1 METILIVDDEK
12 NYPLI
17 LSAVLEGEGF
27 ETLAANSGQEALNTL
42 GHAEVDLV
50 LTDMKMPAMD
60 GIELLEHIKAKDREL
75 PVIMMTA
82 HGTVDKAVEAM
93 QKGAYSYILKPFDND
108 RLILYV
114 NKAIEMFRVVKENRR
129 LRNQVESQYR
139 FDNIIGKSH
148 TMQDLFETIR
158 KVAPASATVLIEGE
172 NGTGKE
178 LVAKSIHYNGPR
190 RDKPFVA
197 VNCSALAQTLLESEL
212 FGHEKGAF
220 TGAIAM
226 KKGRFELADTGTLF
240 LDEIGELSLNL
251 QVKLLRVLQERIF
264 ERVGGTKPVTVDVR
278 IITATNKELKIE
290 VEKGNFRED
299 LFYRLNVL
307 HLTIPPL
314 RDRKED
320 IRLLVDHFIRKYA
333 DERKS
338 LVPVT
343 GVEQSVERL
352 FYDYSWPGNIR
363 ELENVIERA
372 VIMCPEEKI
381 RVSDLPKNFTN
392 QVDNALHLEGIPI
405 TANLNDTLAMVEKTM
420 IQRALKL
427 TGNVQARAAEL
438 LGIGKSGLN
447 QKIKKFHLDAGD
459 KPFGSF
465 RE

>member
-17 LSAVLEGEGF
+17 LSAVLEEEGF
-27 ETLAANSGQEALNTL
+27 ETLAANSGQEALDTL
-42 GHAEVDLV
+42 SHADVDLV
-50 LTDMKMPAMD
+50 LTDMKMPGMD
-60 GIELLEHIKAKDREL
+60 GIELLEYIKKKDREL

-108 RLILYV
+108 GLILYV

-129 LRNQVESQYR
+129 LRSQVESQYR
-139 FDNIIGKSH
+139 FDNIIGKSRV
-148 TMQDLFETIR
+148 MQDLFETIR

-178 LVAKSIHYNGPR
+178 LVAKAIHYNGSR

-197 VNCSALAQTLLESEL
+197 VNCSALAQNLLESEL

-220 TGAIAM
+220 TGAIAT

-251 QVKLLRVLQERIF
+251 QVKLLRVLQERVF
-264 ERVGGTKPVTVDVR
+264 ERVGGIKPVTVDVR
-278 IITATNKELKIE
+278 IITATNKELKAE
-290 VEKGNFRED
+290 VENGNFRED
-299 LFYRLNVL
+299 LYYRLNVL

-333 DERKS
+333 DERKG
-338 LVPVT
+338 LLPVT
-343 GVEQSVERL
+343 GATQEVERL
-352 FYDYSWPGNIR
+352 FYDHSWPGNIR

-381 RVSDLPKNFTN
+381 RVADLPKNFTN
-392 QVDNALHLEGIPI
+392 QVDNALRLEGIPI
-405 TANLNDTLAMVEKTM
+405 NANLNDTLAMVEKTM
-420 IQRALKL
+420 IHRALKL

-447 QKIKKFHLDAGD
+447 QKIKKFHMDIGE
-459 KPFGSF
+459 KPSDS
-465 RE
+465 

>member
-17 LSAVLEGEGF
+17 LSAVLEEEGF

-42 GHAEVDLV
+42 NHADVDLV
-50 LTDMKMPAMD
+50 LTDMKMPVMD
-60 GIELLEHIKAKDREL
+60 GIELLEHIKTKDREL

-82 HGTVDKAVEAM
+82 YGTVDKAVEAM

-139 FDNIIGKSH
+139 FDNIIGKSRV
-148 TMQDLFETIR
+148 MQDLFETIR

-178 LVAKSIHYNGPR
+178 LVAKSIHYNGSR

-240 LDEIGELSLNL
+240 LDEIGELSLSL
-251 QVKLLRVLQERIF
+251 QVKLLRVLQERVF

-278 IITATNKELKIE
+278 IITATNKELKTE
-290 VEKGNFRED
+290 VENGHFRED
-299 LFYRLNVL
+299 LYYRLNVL

-338 LVPVT
+338 AVPVI
-343 GVEQSVERL
+343 GAEQAVERL

-372 VIMCPEEKI
+372 VIMCPGEKI
-381 RVSDLPKNFTN
+381 RVSDLPKNFTS

-405 TANLNDTLAMVEKTM
+405 TANLNTTLAMVEKTM

-447 QKIKKFHLDAGD
+447 QKIKKLHLDVEENPSAG
-459 KPFGSF
+459 S